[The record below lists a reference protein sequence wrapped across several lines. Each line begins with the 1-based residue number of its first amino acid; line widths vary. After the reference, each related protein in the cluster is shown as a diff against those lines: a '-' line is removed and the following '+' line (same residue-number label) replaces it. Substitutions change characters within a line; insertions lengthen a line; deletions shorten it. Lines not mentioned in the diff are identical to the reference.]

1 MQKVII
7 LAASFFRSEVGMV
20 PLVEN
25 PLSWVYFPTA
35 LALGA
40 LHAIEP
46 GHAKTLTAAY
56 LIGIK
61 GTKKDAFL
69 LGLSVALTH
78 SIVVIGISVLA
89 LWIGKETFTQD
100 ITRWLQIGSGSIV
113 VLLGIWMLQKR
124 IKIMKKQAQKHAIQ
138 KHAHHHEE
146 PTPIHITSDLLTG
159 KLAIMDTA
167 TGERMKFSVEKF
179 KSAFN
184 IRIIINRPDGLEVIT
199 FQKSSMNSNEFIS
212 DVAPNEPHEFS
223 AEFEITLN
231 DNSREVIPFEM
242 HEPEGHDHSDMSD
255 DEHARAHAEAMPE
268 YAKRG
273 ERPTLGQIIAFG
285 AAGGMI
291 PCPASITVMLLA
303 LSIGKFSAGLL
314 AVAGFSIGLSVTLVG
329 IGLIVVAGIS
339 RLEHSSGRFHWV
351 SSKAPIISASV
362 VIFSGLISLLFVH

>member
-1 MQKVII
+1 MSPVIDT
-7 LAASFFRSEVGMV
+7 
-20 PLVEN
+20 
-25 PLSWVYFPTA
+25 LSWVYFPSA

-40 LHAIEP
+40 LHALEP

-78 SIVVIGISVLA
+78 SLVVIGISVAA

-100 ITRWLQIGSGSIV
+100 VTHWLQYGSGIIV
-113 VLLGIWMLQKR
+113 VILGIWMLIKR
-124 IKIMKKQAQKHAIQ
+124 IKLMKKQS
-138 KHAHHHEE
+138 HHHHGA
-146 PTPIHITSDLLTG
+146 PDPIHISNDLATG
-159 KLAIMDTA
+159 RLEIINTPQ
-167 TGERMKFSVEKF
+167 GERMKFFAEKVT
-179 KSAFN
+179 AN
-184 IRIIINRPDGLEVIT
+184 LLLRVIINRPDGLEVLVLK
-199 FQKSSMNSNEFIS
+199 KSSSDSNDFTNDFIS

-223 AEFEITLN
+223 AEFEMSTGN
-231 DNSREVIPFEM
+231 KREIIPFEM
-242 HEPEGHDHSDMSD
+242 HEPAHADHDNLSD
-255 DEHARAHAEAMPE
+255 DEHARAHAATMPE

-273 ERPTLGQIIAFG
+273 ERPTLGQILAFG

-303 LSIGKFSAGLL
+303 LSIGKLGSGLL
-314 AVAGFSIGLSVTLVG
+314 AVAGFSLGLAVALVG

-339 RLEHSSGRFHWV
+339 RLQGSGRFHWV

-362 VIFSGLISLLFVH
+362 VIFSGLAALLFAH